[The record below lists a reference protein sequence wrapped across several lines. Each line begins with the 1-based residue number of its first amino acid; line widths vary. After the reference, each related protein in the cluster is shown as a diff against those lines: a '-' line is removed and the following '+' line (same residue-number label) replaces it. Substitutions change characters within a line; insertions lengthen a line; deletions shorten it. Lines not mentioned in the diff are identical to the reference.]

1 MKLSIKASTSSLTV
15 QCLIDSLRD
24 NFNKLVQKTLTMEDP
39 RLTISQSQP
48 MYNSDNTVDYSE
60 EILEE
65 SSQKQPQKAKIS
77 LSKNQLKV
85 KLLIDTRSDILPLEL
100 NILLPELNLEIS
112 CQTFPKLELAKMTFI
127 MKILS

>member
-1 MKLSIKASTSSLTV
+1 MNLSIKASTSRLTV

>member
-1 MKLSIKASTSSLTV
+1 
-15 QCLIDSLRD
+15 
-24 NFNKLVQKTLTMEDP
+24 
-39 RLTISQSQP
+39 

-100 NILLPELNLEIS
+100 NIVLPELNLEIS

>member
-1 MKLSIKASTSSLTV
+1 MSIKASTSSLTV

>member
-1 MKLSIKASTSSLTV
+1 MSIKASTSSLTV

-48 MYNSDNTVDYSE
+48 MYNSNNTVDYSE

>member
-1 MKLSIKASTSSLTV
+1 
-15 QCLIDSLRD
+15 
-24 NFNKLVQKTLTMEDP
+24 MEDP

-77 LSKNQLKV
+77 FSKNQLKV

>member
-1 MKLSIKASTSSLTV
+1 MSIKASTSSLTV
-15 QCLIDSLRD
+15 QCLINSLRD

>member
-1 MKLSIKASTSSLTV
+1 MSIKASTSSLTV

-85 KLLIDTRSDILPLEL
+85 KLLIDPRSDILPLEL

>member
-1 MKLSIKASTSSLTV
+1 
-15 QCLIDSLRD
+15 
-24 NFNKLVQKTLTMEDP
+24 MEDP

-65 SSQKQPQKAKIS
+65 SSQKQPQKAKIY

>member
-1 MKLSIKASTSSLTV
+1 MSIKASTSRLTV